1 MPLVPELS
9 HASREDATGE
19 RDIIEE
25 KGYQRERRGCEMKIR
40 KKEEKR

>member
-25 KGYQRERRGCEMKIR
+25 KGYQRER
-40 KKEEKR
+40 EKRL